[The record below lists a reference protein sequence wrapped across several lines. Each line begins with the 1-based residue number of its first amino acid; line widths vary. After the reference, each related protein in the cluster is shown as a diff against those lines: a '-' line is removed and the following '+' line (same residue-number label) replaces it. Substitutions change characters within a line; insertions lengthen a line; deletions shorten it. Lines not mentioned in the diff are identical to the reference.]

1 MNRKFDKKGL
11 LVVLS
16 SPSGG
21 GKTSIYRELLI
32 RNPSYKYSVSATT
45 RPPRPGEQNGVD
57 YFFYDDNKFVDMI
70 AKGEFIEWAW
80 VHGYRY
86 GTLRQTL
93 QEALSSASVMLF
105 DLDVQ
110 GAKSIKQRFPED
122 AVTIFILPP
131 SRPELERRLRVRGT
145 DSDEIIKLRL
155 KNADEEIARISEFD
169 YIVNNDILES
179 CVQKIECIITAEL
192 CKTHRILP
200 IEW

>member
-1 MNRKFDKKGL
+1 MSNEHKKGL
-11 LVVLS
+11 LVVLA

-21 GKTSIYRELLI
+21 GKTSIYRELLA

-45 RPPRPGEQNGVD
+45 RPPRQGEQNGVD
-57 YFFYDDNKFVDMI
+57 YFFYDDNKFVEMI
-70 AKGEFIEWAW
+70 ANGEFIEWAW

-86 GTLRQTL
+86 GTLKRTL

-110 GAKSIKQRFPED
+110 GAKSIKQRFPD
-122 AVTIFILPP
+122 DTVTIFILPP
-131 SRPELERRLRVRGT
+131 SRAELERRLRVRGT

-155 KNADEEIARISEFD
+155 KNADEEVARIGEFD
-169 YIVNNDILES
+169 YILVNDILES

-192 CKTHRILP
+192 CKTHRFLP